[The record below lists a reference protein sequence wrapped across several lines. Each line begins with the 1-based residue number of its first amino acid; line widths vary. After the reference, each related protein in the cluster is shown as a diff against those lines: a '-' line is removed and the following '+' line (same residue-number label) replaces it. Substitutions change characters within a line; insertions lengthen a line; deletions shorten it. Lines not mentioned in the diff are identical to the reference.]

1 MLNLENFDKTIM
13 RTRESKLDFTLTQ
26 EDYER
31 LLEHCDRA
39 MEKPVPTAE
48 GPDYEFAYFGVLC
61 QIYITK

>member
-1 MLNLENFDKTIM
+1 M